1 MQHRS
6 AGLISAAPMD
16 DLNIGADTGEA
27 GSGKSRDQD
36 FIIFSGLII
45 IDTACIFGTARTVP
59 HCP

>member
-36 FIIFSGLII
+36 FIIFPG
-45 IDTACIFGTARTVP
+45 
-59 HCP
+59 